1 MDYLKLYDLE
11 RYLFD
16 VVHSAFQ
23 KDKRLSAFDF
33 FCIIIWKAN
42 RAKSKVALK
51 LLSHDSQGRKDL
63 NAIVGD
69 LTSVIARATDNK
81 ERMRILIAKW
91 EFRLPMA
98 SAILTVLYPE
108 TFTVYDVRVCDELG
122 NHHAAQNKSRF
133 DDVWTGYEAY
143 LNDVKNRE
151 PNLLALRDKDRTL
164 WAKSFEKQLTDDI
177 STLFRKD
184 DE

>member
-108 TFTVYDVRVCDELG
+108 TSQSTTFAFATNSAITTPR
-122 NHHAAQNKSRF
+122 
-133 DDVWTGYEAY
+133 
-143 LNDVKNRE
+143 
-151 PNLLALRDKDRTL
+151 RTSHDL
-164 WAKSFEKQLTDDI
+164 MTCGQVTRRI
-177 STLFRKD
+177 
-184 DE
+184 